1 MATQPTKRLTRPA
14 GAGLD
19 PQLQAIYENLEIL
32 NGARGKGLD
41 KAVLVRDLVDL
52 GLATVRKGVTG
63 TYVPSKPNPDGGA
76 DGGVVEPPEVPRGV
90 TASGG
95 FSTIL
100 VEWSKPT
107 YQGHSY
113 TEILRSDTDDFSAA
127 SLVATTAAN
136 LYSDQVGGGKIVY
149 YWVRFVNR
157 LDIKGPV
164 QSTNGIRGETQED
177 IGDILD
183 QLRGKIDSSFMTPVY
198 NSYITGIDTLSKTN
212 SQGIKDIDG
221 KILASKDRIDNL
233 SVSSEI
239 LEEAALEAASGV
251 DMEGTKRRKVTAE
264 IKLEQKVIVTELGA
278 QAQQIL
284 TITASVGENSAQIQE
299 VKNSVITLDAETNQA
314 VESIT
319 QRLDSQLSTINGHTA
334 QINNQSQTLVQISG
348 VASDAQN
355 AANTAQ
361 SSADEAAQQAAIAA
375 GIAEGKGKVI
385 IQSAAPN
392 VEDRLPQNLWI
403 DTTGGANTPKRW
415 ISGNWI
421 AVTDKTAIDAA
432 NAAAAAKAA
441 ADQAQADA
449 NANAAR
455 ITAVSETVST
465 LQATVN
471 GHTASIQNNAQ
482 TIVDVNNKAVAN
494 EAAVSVLSQQISVV
508 TSDLNGTKSQ
518 VTQNSQTIATINA
531 NGGSAYQ
538 AQWGVKA
545 SIGDIQAGIGLTV
558 KQVSGQPPISQCTV
572 IAGQF
577 SVGVAATAGIEPV
590 YPFIVAPHP
599 TTGVPS
605 VFIDTAYIKAARIQD
620 LVAGEVVADNIK
632 VGATLTAPYI
642 KGGRIEIGSTFTV
655 NENGNM
661 VASNAT
667 VTGTVNANAGIF
679 NNVTI
684 EENCNVKGTIYANK
698 IVGDVYKAY
707 SISVVSK
714 EVGRNQTV
722 VAFSGTIPRQNF
734 ARKVEFGSILIAAS
748 FGFTVKYYLNNILV
762 FSIELGQIGIGFTPT
777 PIYIANLAANADA
790 LMRVD
795 ITTPDNEYGLAS
807 IPAGVAKIAAFK
819 D

>member
-76 DGGVVEPPEVPRGV
+76 DSGIVEPPEVPRGV
-90 TASGG
+90 MASGG
-95 FSTIL
+95 LSTIL
-100 VEWSKPT
+100 VEWAKPI

-183 QLRGKIDSSFMTPVY
+183 QLRGQIDSSFMTPVY
-198 NSYITGIDTLSKTN
+198 NSYITSIDNVTKLN
-212 SQGIKDIDG
+212 SQGIKDVEG
-221 KILASKDRIDNL
+221 KVISATEKVDVISASN
-233 SVSSEI
+233 EI
-239 LEEAALEAASGV
+239 LEEAAMENAAGIDRESIV
-251 DMEGTKRRKVTAE
+251 RRKVSAE
-264 IKLEQKVIVTELGA
+264 IKLEQKTIVTDLGA

-284 TITASVGENSAQIQE
+284 TIIAKVDDNFAQIQE
-299 VKNSVITLDAETNQA
+299 TKNAAIVLDEKTNQA

-319 QRLDSQLSTINGHTA
+319 QRLDSQLSIIDGNTA
-334 QINNQSQTLVQISG
+334 AINNNAQTIVTVKSNADRISNDLVSLTDVVNTQKSEIDSNKASIESQSQTLVE
-348 VASDAQN
+348 V
-355 AANTAQ
+355 
-361 SSADEAAQQAAIAA
+361 
-375 GIAEGKGKVI
+375 EGMIEG
-385 IQSAAPN
+385 
-392 VEDRLPQNLWI
+392 
-403 DTTGGANTPKRW
+403 
-415 ISGNWI
+415 
-421 AVTDKTAIDAA
+421 
-432 NAAAAAKAA
+432 
-441 ADQAQADA
+441 
-449 NANAAR
+449 NAAR

-465 LQATVN
+465 LQSKVGEN
-471 GHTASIQNNAQ
+471 TASIQNNAQ
-482 TIVDVNNKAVAN
+482 TIVTVNNKAIEN
-494 EAAVSVLSQQISVV
+494 EAAVSVLSQQISTV

-577 SVGVAATAGIEPV
+577 SVGVAATAGVEPV

-642 KGGRIEIGSTFTV
+642 KGGRIEIGSRFTV
-655 NENGNM
+655 DENGNM
-661 VASNAT
+661 VANNATLANAT
-667 VTGTVNANAGIF
+667 VSGTVNANAGVF

-698 IVGDVYKAY
+698 IVGDVYKAF
-707 SISVVSK
+707 SVDITQKTSNPNNSVI
-714 EVGRNQTV
+714 TV
-722 VAFSGTIPRQNF
+722 YTGTIPAQNF
-734 ARKVEFGSILIAAS
+734 ARNVEFGGAYISAGAGAGAEGR
-748 FGFTVKYYLNNILV
+748 FYLNNALLYSFPI
-762 FSIELGQIGIGFTPT
+762 FGASGGSFYTTPGYIGTL
-777 PIYIANLAANADA
+777 IANSTGTLRFDIYTGLTGIKVAASKSKMAA
-790 LMRVD
+790 W
-795 ITTPDNEYGLAS
+795 
-807 IPAGVAKIAAFK
+807 KI
-819 D
+819 

>member
-63 TYVPSKPNPDGGA
+63 SYVPSKPNPDGGA
-76 DGGVVEPPEVPRGV
+76 DGGIVEPPEVPRGV
-90 TASGG
+90 MASGG

-100 VEWSKPT
+100 VEWAKPI

-183 QLRGKIDSSFMTPVY
+183 QLRGQIDSSFMTPVY
-198 NSYITGIDTLSKTN
+198 NSYITGIDTRSKTN

-221 KILASKDRIDNL
+221 KVLESKDRIDNL
-233 SVSSEI
+233 SASSEI

-299 VKNSVITLDAETNQA
+299 VKNSVITLDDNTGQA
-314 VESIT
+314 IESIT
-319 QRLDSQLSTINGHTA
+319 QRLDSQLSI
-334 QINNQSQTLVQISG
+334 I
-348 VASDAQN
+348 DD
-355 AANTAQ
+355 NTASIQ
-361 SSADEAAQQAAIAA
+361 NNAQTIVAVD
-375 GIAEGKGKVI
+375 GKVG
-385 IQSAAPN
+385 
-392 VEDRLPQNLWI
+392 E
-403 DTTGGANTPKRW
+403 
-415 ISGNWI
+415 
-421 AVTDKTAIDAA
+421 
-432 NAAAAAKAA
+432 
-441 ADQAQADA
+441 
-449 NANAAR
+449 NAAR

-465 LQATVN
+465 LQSKVGEN
-471 GHTASIQNNAQ
+471 TASIQVNAQ
-482 TIVDVNNKAVAN
+482 TIVVVNNKAVEN
-494 EAAVSVLSQQISVV
+494 EAAVSVLSQQISTV

-518 VTQNSQTIATINA
+518 VTQNSQTIATIDA

-558 KQVSGQPPISQCTV
+558 KRVTGQPDISQCTV

-577 SVGVAATAGIEPV
+577 SVGVAATAGVEPV

-620 LVAGEVVADNIK
+620 LVAGEVVADNVK

-642 KGGRIEIGSTFTV
+642 KGGRIEIGSRFTV
-655 NENGNM
+655 DENGNM
-661 VASNAT
+661 VANNATLANAT
-667 VTGTVNANAGIF
+667 VSGTVNANAGVF

-684 EENCNVKGTIYANK
+684 EENCNVKGTVYANK
-698 IVGDVYKAY
+698 IIGDVYKAF
-707 SISVVSK
+707 SVDVINNLSN
-714 EVGRNQTV
+714 GDNAV
-722 VAFSGTIPRQNF
+722 VTAYTGTIPAQNF
-734 ARKVEFGSILIAAS
+734 ARNIEFGGAYITAGAGAGAQGRFYLNDVLLYSFPIYGASGGSAFTTPGYIGTLIANATGNLR
-748 FGFTVKYYLNNILV
+748 FDIFT
-762 FSIELGQIGIGFTPT
+762 GRTGIGIIGSKS
-777 PIYIANLAANADA
+777 
-790 LMRVD
+790 R
-795 ITTPDNEYGLAS
+795 
-807 IPAGVAKIAAFK
+807 IAAWK
-819 D
+819 I